1 MIDKQLLADF
11 RKDFEEKMKDL
22 EQKYG
27 LVISLGG
34 IRYSPDSFEAKL
46 ECKEGDSKDEV
57 NEQDFKK
64 YCHMYGLSYD
74 DYDRRFAYQGDD
86 YIIVGVRP
94 SKRKYPIC
102 CTQVSSGE
110 TYGFTAETVKRC
122 LGK

>member
-27 LVISLGG
+27 LVIALGS
-34 IRYSPDSFEAKL
+34 IRYLPDRFEGKL
-46 ECKEGDSKDEV
+46 ECKEGESREDV

-64 YCHMYGLSYD
+64 YCSSYGLSPED
-74 DYDRRFAYQGDD
+74 FDRRFTYQGHD

-102 CTQVSSGE
+102 CQRVDDGD
-110 TYGFTAETVKRC
+110 TYGFTAELVRRC